1 MISKNSNIGYRTFC
15 GSCINYKIEDS
26 EEPCCSCI
34 HEVNGYI
41 GFVEFKR
48 KINNIELKQIPTG
61 LPLKNGIELKNI
73 NLYCVS
79 QYVCGHLLK
88 WQQETS
94 KLRVFFACLASALSS
109 RLDCYQCLLNWQ
121 LPSYAAFISSVLL
134 FYTLFCFNGIV
145 PLPNYLCEKRSHI

>member
-73 NLYCVS
+73 NLNGLTLEDEIKKFEEEYKEFMNVITGKDNDTS
-79 QYVCGHLLK
+79 FFHAVEEMFDMVQAALGVIFLK
-88 WQQETS
+88 Y
-94 KLRVFFACLASALSS
+94 KKKASAVM
-109 RLDCYQCLLNWQ
+109 RLYQYHELKIMNR
-121 LPSYAAFISSVLL
+121 PRK
-134 FYTLFCFNGIV
+134 N
-145 PLPNYLCEKRSHI
+145 NMR